1 MKAKILLGTAI
12 LAAAHTFGQIKV
24 DKVMKDQP
32 VFGYIDEAHTNEI
45 NRTRASAESPLL
57 KRDSRLD
64 SLALDRCLRYAK
76 FIIGDIR
83 YITDTAFIKK
93 EIHNGFSGLFKSE
106 NSTDHLFG
114 AGFSDKQFSQL
125 TPSMVSTK
133 ICATKY
139 NPGNEY
145 NNSEGHYRNRINKNW
160 KKFGSATVVIF
171 IKIKNPDYNSN
182 SPSLEYIPQAVF
194 LNYEVFS

>member
-1 MKAKILLGTAI
+1 MKSKILL
-12 LAAAHTFGQIKV
+12 AAAMLIAAHSFGKIKV
-24 DKVMKDQP
+24 DKITKDQP
-32 VFGYIDEAHTNEI
+32 IFGYIDEAHTSEI

-57 KRDSRLD
+57 KRDPLLD
-64 SLALDRCLRYAK
+64 SLALTRCLRYSK
-76 FIIGDIR
+76 LIISDIR
-83 YITDTAFIKK
+83 YISDIAFIKK

-114 AGFSDKQFSQL
+114 AGFSEKQFSQL
-125 TPSMVSTK
+125 TPSMVSAK

-145 NNSEGHYRNRINKNW
+145 NNSEGHYKNRINRDW
-160 KKFGSATVVIF
+160 KRFGSATVVIF

-182 SPSLEYIPQAVF
+182 SISLEYIPQAIF
-194 LNYEVFS
+194 LNYEVFE